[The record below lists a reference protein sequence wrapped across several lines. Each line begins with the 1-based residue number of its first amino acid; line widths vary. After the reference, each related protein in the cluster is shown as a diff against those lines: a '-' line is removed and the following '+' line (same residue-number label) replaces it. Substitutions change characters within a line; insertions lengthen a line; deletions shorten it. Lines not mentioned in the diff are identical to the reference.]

1 MELKRIES
9 VRFDELTH
17 SYLLTRPDGSMALLK
32 GVTTLMREHGL
43 SPDYSGIDP
52 AVLRRAAERGTAV
65 HRLLQDYDD
74 GRAAAETPELKAYRR
89 LGLKVIASEY
99 LVSDGERVASSIDKV
114 IYVDESTVDLGDVKT
129 TSELHTD
136 AVAWQLSIYRWLFRL
151 LNPGITVR
159 KLYGIHVRDGR
170 ARLVEVEP
178 VPPERVAALMEA
190 EAAGRRLEAPAGAE
204 AVLTA
209 EEGEALV
216 SASLRIEGLKAA
228 IRELEAAR
236 AAAADKV
243 AAWMEAN
250 RVPEL
255 RACGCVLRLKASYET
270 ERLDSKRLRD
280 EDPDTYAKY
289 VKKTR
294 VKPSVMVKND

>member
-1 MELKRIES
+1 MELRRIES

-74 GRAAAETPELKAYRR
+74 GKPVAETPELRAYRR
-89 LGLKVIASEY
+89 LGLKVAASEY

-114 IYVDESTVDLGDVKT
+114 IYVDEATVDLGDVKT
-129 TSELHTD
+129 TSELHVD
-136 AVAWQLSIYRWLFRL
+136 AVAWQLSIYRWLFGL
-151 LNPGITVR
+151 LNPGIRVR

-209 EEGEALV
+209 EESEALV

-270 ERLDSKRLRD
+270 ERIDSKRLRE

-289 VKKTR
+289 AKKSR
-294 VKPSVMVKND
+294 VKASVMIKND

>member
-17 SYLLTRPDGSMALLK
+17 SYLLTRPDGSLGLLK

-74 GRAAAETPELKAYRR
+74 GKAVAETPELRAYRR
-89 LGLKVIASEY
+89 LGLRVVASEY

-114 IYVDESTVDLGDVKT
+114 ILVDESTVDLGDVKT
-129 TSELHTD
+129 TSELHAD
-136 AVAWQLSIYRWLFRL
+136 AVAWQLSIYRWLFGL
-151 LNPGITVR
+151 LNPEIRVR

-190 EAAGRRLEAPAGAE
+190 EAAGRRLEAPAGAD

-209 EEGEALV
+209 EESEALV

-270 ERLDSKRLRD
+270 ERLDSKRLRE
-280 EDPDTYAKY
+280 EDPDTYARYARKS
-289 VKKTR
+289 R
-294 VKPSVMVKND
+294 VKASVTVKND

>member
-1 MELKRIES
+1 MELARIES

-17 SYLLTRPDGSMALLK
+17 SYLLTRPDGGMALLK

-74 GRAAAETPELKAYRR
+74 GKAVAETPELSAYRR
-89 LGLKVIASEY
+89 LGLKVVASEY
-99 LVSDGERVASSIDKV
+99 LVSDGVRVASSIDKV

-129 TSELHTD
+129 TSELHVA
-136 AVAWQLSIYRWLFRL
+136 AVAWQLSIYKWLFEL
-151 LNPGITVR
+151 LNPGIRVR
-159 KLYGIHVRDGR
+159 RLYGIHVRDGR

-209 EEGEALV
+209 EESESLV

-270 ERLDSKRLRD
+270 ERIDSKRLRE
-280 EDPDTYAKY
+280 EDPDTYARYARKS
-289 VKKTR
+289 R
-294 VKPSVMVKND
+294 VKASVIIKND